1 MVSEVQGDRIMR
13 EWQDMS
19 YEDWRKYYAE
29 KYQKNYDNYQD
40 TGDQKY
46 YREYAKC
53 EAIVDAFNLAIASSD
68 DHKEIGAIRGA
79 LCNLADLCEQAI
91 YSNDTKKLKDACKQ
105 IVSTAELSA
114 GYKRR
119 MTK

>member
-1 MVSEVQGDRIMR
+1 MR

-29 KYQKNYDNYQD
+29 KY
-40 TGDQKY
+40 QKY

>member
-1 MVSEVQGDRIMR
+1 MR

-19 YEDWRKYYAE
+19 YEDWRKYYEE
-29 KYQKNYDNYQD
+29 KYQKNYDNYQE

-46 YREYAKC
+46 YREYVKY
-53 EAIVDAFNLAIASSD
+53 EAIAEAFNIATESYEYRQ
-68 DHKEIGAIRGA
+68 EIGTLRGN

-105 IVSTAELSA
+105 IISTAELSA

>member
-1 MVSEVQGDRIMR
+1 MR

-19 YEDWRKYYAE
+19 YEDWRKYYTE

-46 YREYAKC
+46 YREYAKY

-68 DHKEIGAIRGA
+68 DHKEIGAIRGPFA
-79 LCNLADLCEQAI
+79 TLRI
-91 YSNDTKKLKDACKQ
+91 YANRLF
-105 IVSTAELSA
+105 I
-114 GYKRR
+114 R
-119 MTK
+119 MTRKNSKTHANR

>member
-1 MVSEVQGDRIMR
+1 MQRLQWEQFMSDPIDR
-13 EWQDMS
+13 D
-19 YEDWRKYYAE
+19 K
-29 KYQKNYDNYQD
+29 
-40 TGDQKY
+40 
-46 YREYAKC
+46 
-53 EAIVDAFNLAIASSD
+53 LL
-68 DHKEIGAIRGA
+68 KEIGAIRGA

-105 IVSTAELSA
+105 IVSTAELLA